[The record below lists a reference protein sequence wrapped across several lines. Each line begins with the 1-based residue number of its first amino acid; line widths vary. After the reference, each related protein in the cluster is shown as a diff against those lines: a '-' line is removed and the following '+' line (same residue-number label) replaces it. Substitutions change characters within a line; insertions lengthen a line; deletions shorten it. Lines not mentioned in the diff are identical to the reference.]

1 MRIAPTS
8 PDRSV
13 IVLQIPAAT
22 AELLMTLADT
32 LGLHVSE
39 CAATIFQQAVLAAAI
54 QERAASRHGEAR

>member
-1 MRIAPTS
+1 MQIQSERPEH
-8 PDRSV
+8 SV
-13 IVLQIPAAT
+13 IALSIPTAT

>member
-1 MRIAPTS
+1 M
-8 PDRSV
+8 
-13 IVLQIPAAT
+13 IVLSIPAAT